1 MLQRAVV
8 CDSDEEMVGVPESR
22 RWMMW
27 RGRSPRPTYCTAK
40 NRGVDVDSHFFCR
53 RMTWAEVL
61 PSLI

>member
-27 RGRSPRPTYCTAK
+27 RGRSPRPTYSTAK
-40 NRGVDVDSHFFCR
+40 NRGVDVDSHFFVV
-53 RMTWAEVL
+53 E
-61 PSLI
+61 